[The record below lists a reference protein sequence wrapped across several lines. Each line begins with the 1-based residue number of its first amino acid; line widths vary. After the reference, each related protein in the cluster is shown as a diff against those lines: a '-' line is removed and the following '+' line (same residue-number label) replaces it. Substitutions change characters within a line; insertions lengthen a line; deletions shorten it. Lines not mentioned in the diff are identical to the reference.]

1 MKFIKYIL
9 FLSILWGWSC
19 LFAQFTNLDYK
30 VHNVGKV
37 RQLITN
43 MGTLD
48 PGLTDF
54 PGLIYCEFPPN
65 SKEEHIYQGGI
76 WIGAINPNGDTL
88 VSVTKTHYTPHEFY
102 PTAAEDDTIWTV
114 SKGDTVDIPYWPG
127 YVGVSD
133 QDFVCKYSDYNLL
146 NIDDHRPLY
155 LDVIQTSYAWASPPL
170 DEFILYNYYITPT
183 RHDLKDV
190 FIAFWMHSEI
200 GTINASDNFIDEYV
214 YYFPEHQMTVAEDE
228 PVGNDGESISPLG
241 YKIIEPKDSDMIW
254 TWKYYE
260 HENLVNRDVDLYA
273 EMSKDLIM
281 YNRLDPA
288 RGHIMLAF
296 GYIPE
301 VVAGDTVKVTMAEVL
316 GFGMEGLMKNAEYLD
331 FLADKN
337 FRVPS
342 PPPVPP
348 LSYHID
354 NKQVVLTWS
363 PTEQVNPETYQ
374 DPYRGDNESQP
385 FEGYRL
391 YKSTVSADG
400 PWTLLAE
407 FDVPDNDL
415 GYNTGLKY
423 EYHDTGLLNNVEYYY
438 TLTAYS
444 KPDESTQ
451 FPSQETSLKA
461 NTITVIPGTAAPET
475 VGKVAVVPNPYR
487 GDVAYNNY
495 DPPWEKPGGTRDRWM
510 EQDRRIQFI
519 NLPHRCQIKIYT
531 LAGDLIDEIEHS
543 DPSKGFEDWNL
554 TSGIGQAISSGIYLF
569 TVEDLSNGNIQT
581 GKFIIIK

>member
-1 MKFIKYIL
+1 MKRINYF
-9 FLSILWGWSC
+9 FLAFLLGVTSLR
-19 LFAQFTNLDYK
+19 AQFTNLDYK

-37 RQLITN
+37 QQLITN

-65 SKEEHIYQGGI
+65 SKEEHLYQGGI
-76 WIGAINPNGDTL
+76 WIGGINPEGDTL

-102 PTAAEDDTIWTV
+102 PTAAEDDTIWVV
-114 SKGDTVDIPYWPG
+114 SKGDTVDLPYWPG
-127 YVGVSD
+127 YVGISD
-133 QDFVCKYSDYNLL
+133 QDFICKYSDYNLL
-146 NIDDHRPLY
+146 NIDDHQPLY
-155 LDVIQTSYAWASPPL
+155 LDVIQSSYAWASPPL

-183 RHDLKDV
+183 RDNLRDCY
-190 FIAFWMHSEI
+190 IAFWMHSEI
-200 GTINASDNFIDEYV
+200 GTINASDNYIDEYV
-214 YYFPEHQMTVAEDE
+214 YFFPEHQMTVAEDE
-228 PVGNDGESISPLG
+228 PAGNDGVSISPIG
-241 YKIIEPKDSDMIW
+241 YKIVHPQDSTMIW

-260 HENLVNRDVDLYA
+260 HENLVNRDVDLYS
-273 EMSKDLIM
+273 EMAKNLIM
-281 YNRLDPA
+281 YDRVSPA

-301 VVAGDTVKVTMAEVL
+301 LLVGDTLRVTMAEVL
-316 GFGMEGLMKNAEYLD
+316 GFGMEGLLDNADYID
-331 FLADKN
+331 FLASKD

-342 PPPVPP
+342 APPVPNF
-348 LSYHID
+348 SYTID
-354 NKQVVLTWS
+354 NKEVLLSWA
-363 PTEQVNPETYQ
+363 PTENNNPEKYQ
-374 DPYRGDNESQP
+374 DPYRGDAEAQP

-391 YKSTVSADG
+391 YKSTVSSDG

-407 FDVPDNDL
+407 YDITGNDL

-444 KPDESTQ
+444 KPDPVSQ

-461 NTITVIPGTAAPET
+461 NSITVIPGTAAPET
-475 VGKVAVVPNPYR
+475 VGEVAVVPNPYR
-487 GDVAYNNY
+487 GDVAYDNY
-495 DPPWEKPGGTRDRWM
+495 NPPWEKPGGSRDRWM

-519 NLPHRCQIKIYT
+519 NLPNRCEIKIYT
-531 LAGDLIDEIEHS
+531 LAGDLLDEIRHD
-543 DPSKGFEDWNL
+543 DPNKGFEDWNL

-569 TVEDLSNGNIQT
+569 TVQDLNNGNVQT